1 MVSMCVCH
9 VRLRFNKF
17 GLNSV
22 ENKRRTTA
30 RFTFFFEQILTVKR
44 DNNSVSVI
52 NRMCQSE
59 RNLLPHSLLSLSYC
73 FQDCHTNSRRDTTLF
88 REEQIPFLRSTGDE
102 QFHLLYEQSDRYSL
116 QVLLGFCL
124 SF

>member
-22 ENKRRTTA
+22 ENKKRTTA

-73 FQDCHTNSRRDTTLF
+73 FQDCDRNSRRNNTLF
-88 REEQIPFLRSTGDE
+88 WEEQTPFLRSTGDE

-116 QVLLGFCL
+116 QLLATGTKI
-124 SF
+124 